1 MLDLLLDKKS
11 YDFNDLVEIVRILRA
26 PGGCPWDAEQT
37 HESIRRNLLEEAY
50 EVVEAIDE
58 NSPDHLKEEL
68 GDLLLQV
75 VFHAGIA
82 KDEGQ
87 FDLNDVADGECKK
100 LIFRHPHVF
109 GDVTVRSSG
118 EVLVNWEEL
127 KRKEKGQNSYADTV
141 DAVARSLPALWRAEK
156 VQKKAAK
163 CGFDWDDIDGAAD
176 KLTEEAEEFRAAL
189 KGEGDPVEEL
199 GDLLFAAVNAARFL
213 KVDPEDCLHAASDKF
228 AARFRR
234 VEELAAAQ
242 GKKLDDMSL
251 AEMDELWDAVKH
263 AP

>member
-1 MLDLLLDKKS
+1 MLDLLMDKTS
-11 YDFNDLVEIVRILRA
+11 YDLHDLAEIVRILRA
-26 PGGCPWDAEQT
+26 PNGCPWDAEQT
-37 HESIRRNLLEEAY
+37 HLSLRRNLLEEAY

-75 VFHAGIA
+75 VFHADISR
-82 KDEGQ
+82 DEGQ
-87 FDLNDVADGECKK
+87 FDLNDVADGICKK

-109 GDVTVRSSG
+109 GDVTVNSSG

-127 KRKEKGQNSYADTV
+127 KRKEKGQKSNADAV
-141 DAVARSLPALWRAEK
+141 DSVARSLPALWRAEK

-176 KLTEEAEEFRAAL
+176 KLTEEAAEFRAAL
-189 KGEGDPVEEL
+189 KGDGDPVEEL

-251 AEMDELWDAVKH
+251 AEVDELWDAVKH
-263 AP
+263 AR